1 MTAKKRRRR
10 KKGHY
15 NKGTYVSLKTGMS
28 CNHRSGWELKYMQF
42 LDESAEVATWEYESF
57 KIEYVSNKKSG
68 RIRKYIPDFRVTFVD
83 GTISIVE
90 IKPFKRLVQAT
101 VKKKIA
107 AAEEWCALNNCKFK
121 VVTEHEL
128 KKMGLL

>member
-1 MTAKKRRRR
+1 
-10 KKGHY
+10 
-15 NKGTYVSLKTGMS
+15 
-28 CNHRSGWELKYMQF
+28 MQF

-68 RIRKYIPDFRVTFVD
+68 RVRKYIPDFRVTFVD

-90 IKPFKRLVQAT
+90 IKPSKRLVQAT
-101 VKKKIA
+101 VKKKIV

-128 KKMGLL
+128 KNLGLL